1 MTTCNVG
8 LFLLPDGIK
17 QISPTWSERMKRRS
31 FIKGAGA
38 AGTLAA
44 SGVLS
49 APALITSVRGAYAQS
64 GEIPV
69 GLLFSLTGEVA
80 VVERTLHDAALLAIE
95 EINAAGGVH
104 GMQLRTYI
112 EDPASDPATFADR
125 ARRLVIRDR
134 CVSVFGSYTS
144 ASRQA
149 VLPVV
154 EGQNNLYWYPTLYEG
169 RECSRNVMYGGAVPN
184 QQQQDLVPWLMENFG
199 GRFYL
204 IGNNYVYPRE
214 ENNVCK
220 MLLDQYGGEAVH
232 EEYVPLGHSD
242 FSSVINRIRAEQP
255 DVIFCTLV
263 GDSDVAFARQ
273 YHAAGLDP
281 ETMPVASLTR
291 SEVEVAAI
299 GGEAAQGHFSS
310 APYFMGHQS
319 AENEH
324 FVEAYRSRW
333 GADQVTH
340 FVSEAAYF
348 QVYQFKAA
356 LEKLDPA
363 NITPNAIRD
372 AAVGITTMAPQGE
385 ILIDENLHTHLWPK
399 IARWKSDGQA
409 EVIVESAERVA
420 PDPYWAYE
428 GQTCTGQGLV
438 QG

>member
-1 MTTCNVG
+1 
-8 LFLLPDGIK
+8 
-17 QISPTWSERMKRRS
+17 MKRRS
-31 FIKGAGA
+31 FIKGVGA
-38 AGTLAA
+38 LGAMA
-44 SGVLS
+44 STGVLS
-49 APALITSVRGAYAQS
+49 APALISGGGRAFAAN

-104 GMQLRTYI
+104 GMQLKTFI

-125 ARRLVIRDR
+125 ARRLMIRDQ

-149 VLPVV
+149 VLPVA

-184 QQQQDLVPWLMENFG
+184 QQQQDFVPWLVENYG

-204 IGNNYVYPRE
+204 IGNDYVYPRE
-214 ENNVCK
+214 ENNVAR
-220 MLLDQYGGEAVH
+220 MLLDQLGGEAVH
-232 EEYVPLGHSD
+232 EEYVPIGHSE
-242 FSSVINRIRAEQP
+242 FSSVINRIRQMQP

-299 GGEAAQGHFSS
+299 GGEAAVGHYSS
-310 APYFMGHQS
+310 APYFMGHES
-319 AENEH
+319 PENEH

-333 GADQVTH
+333 GGDQVTH

-348 QVYQFKAA
+348 QVYQFKQA
-356 LEKLDPA
+356 LERLDPTD
-363 NITPNAIRD
+363 ITPPNIRD
-372 AAVGITTMAPQGE
+372 AAVGLTTMAPQGE

-399 IARWKSDGQA
+399 IARWRSDGQA
-409 EVIVESAERVA
+409 DVIVDSAERV
-420 PDPYWAYE
+420 PPEPYWAYE
-428 GQTCTGQGLV
+428 GQRCTGQGLV
-438 QG
+438 NE

>member
-1 MTTCNVG
+1 MG
-8 LFLLPDGIK
+8 
-17 QISPTWSERMKRRS
+17 RMKRRN

-38 AGTLAA
+38 LGAVASSGLLAA
-44 SGVLS
+44 
-49 APALITSVRGAYAQS
+49 PAILTTTRMSYAQN

-80 VVERTLHDAALLAIE
+80 VVESTLHDAALLAIE
-95 EINAAGGVH
+95 EINAAGGIH
-104 GMQLRTYI
+104 GMQLRTFI

-125 ARRLVIRDR
+125 ARRLMIRDQ

-184 QQQQDLVPWLMENFG
+184 QQQQDFVPWLVENYG

-204 IGNNYVYPRE
+204 IGNDYVYPRE
-214 ENNVCK
+214 ENNVAR
-220 MLLDQYGGEAVH
+220 MLLDQLGGEAVH
-232 EEYVPLGHSD
+232 EEYVPLGHSE
-242 FSSVINRIRAEQP
+242 FSSVINRIRQMQP
-255 DVIFCTLV
+255 EVIFCTLV
-263 GDSDVAFARQ
+263 GDSDVAFQRQ

-281 ETMPVASLTR
+281 DAMPVASLTR

-299 GGEAAQGHFSS
+299 GGDAAAGHYSS

-319 AENEH
+319 PENER
-324 FVEAYRSRW
+324 FVEAYLSRW
-333 GADQVTH
+333 GGDQVTH

-356 LEKLDPA
+356 VERLDPA
-363 NITPNAIRD
+363 DITPENIRD
-372 AAVGITTMAPQGE
+372 AAVGLTTRAPQGE

-399 IARWKSDGQA
+399 IARWRSDGQA
-409 EVIVESAERVA
+409 DVVVESEERIA
-420 PDPYWAYE
+420 PEPYWAYP
-428 GQTCTGQGLV
+428 GQRCTGEGLV
-438 QG
+438 TD

>member
-1 MTTCNVG
+1 
-8 LFLLPDGIK
+8 
-17 QISPTWSERMKRRS
+17 MKRRS
-31 FIKGAGA
+31 FIRGAGA
-38 AGTLAA
+38 VGSLAA
-44 SGVLS
+44 AGVLG
-49 APALITSVRGAYAQS
+49 APMIMTRAHRAYAQN

-80 VVERTLHDAALLAIE
+80 VVESTLHDAALMAIE
-95 EINAAGGVH
+95 EINAAGGIH
-104 GMQLRTYI
+104 GMQLRTFI

-125 ARRLVIRDR
+125 ARRLMIRDQ

-184 QQQQDLVPWLMENFG
+184 QQQQDFVPWLYENYG

-204 IGNNYVYPRE
+204 IGNDYVYPRE
-214 ENNVCK
+214 ENNVCR
-220 MLLDQYGGEAVH
+220 MILDQLGGEAVH
-232 EEYVPLGHSD
+232 EEYVPIGHSE
-242 FSSVINRIRAEQP
+242 FSSVINRIRQMQP

-281 ETMPVASLTR
+281 DSMPVASLTR

-299 GGEAAQGHFSS
+299 GGSAAAGHYSS
-310 APYFMGHQS
+310 APYFMGHES
-319 AENEH
+319 PENER
-324 FVEAYRSRW
+324 FVEAYKARW

-348 QVYQFKAA
+348 QVYQFKQAV
-356 LEKLDPA
+356 ERLDPSE
-363 NITPNAIRD
+363 ITPENIRD
-372 AAVGITTMAPQGE
+372 AAVGLTTMAPQGE

-399 IARWKSDGQA
+399 IARWRSDGQA
-409 EVIVESAERVA
+409 DVVVESEERVA
-420 PDPYWAYE
+420 PEPYWAYE
-428 GQTCTGQGLV
+428 GQRCTGEGLV
-438 QG
+438 SG

>member
-1 MTTCNVG
+1 MG
-8 LFLLPDGIK
+8 
-17 QISPTWSERMKRRS
+17 RMRRRN

-38 AGTLAA
+38 LGAVASSGLLAA
-44 SGVLS
+44 PTILTTTRMS
-49 APALITSVRGAYAQS
+49 YAQS

-80 VVERTLHDAALLAIE
+80 VVESTLHDAALLAIE
-95 EINAAGGVH
+95 EINAAGGIH

-125 ARRLVIRDR
+125 ARRLMIRDR

-154 EGQNNLYWYPTLYEG
+154 QGQNNLYWYPTLYEG

-184 QQQQDLVPWLMENFG
+184 QQQQDFVPWLFENYG

-204 IGNNYVYPRE
+204 IGNDYVYPRE
-214 ENNVCK
+214 ENNVCR
-220 MLLDQYGGEAVH
+220 MILDQLGGEAIH
-232 EEYVPLGHSD
+232 EEYVPIGHSE
-242 FSSVINRIRAEQP
+242 FSSVINRIRQMQP

-281 ETMPVASLTR
+281 DAMPVASLTR

-299 GGEAAQGHFSS
+299 GGAAAAGHYSS

-319 AENEH
+319 PENER
-324 FVEAYRSRW
+324 FVEAYLSRW
-333 GADQVTH
+333 GGDQVTH

-356 LEKLDPA
+356 VERLDPA
-363 NITPNAIRD
+363 DITPENIRD
-372 AAVGITTMAPQGE
+372 AAVGLTTMAPQGE

-399 IARWKSDGQA
+399 IARWRSDGQA
-409 EVIVESAERVA
+409 DVVVESEERV
-420 PDPYWAYE
+420 PPEPYWAYP
-428 GQTCTGQGLV
+428 GQRCTGEGLV
-438 QG
+438 TY

>member
-1 MTTCNVG
+1 
-8 LFLLPDGIK
+8 
-17 QISPTWSERMKRRS
+17 MKRRT

-38 AGTLAA
+38 VGALAA
-44 SGVLS
+44 TGVLG
-49 APALITSVRGAYAQS
+49 APAIISGAGRAYAS
-64 GEIPV
+64 NGEIPV

-95 EINAAGGVH
+95 EINAGGGVH
-104 GMQLRTYI
+104 GMQLKTFI
-112 EDPASDPATFADR
+112 EDPASDPATYADR
-125 ARRLVIRDR
+125 ARRLMIRDN

-154 EGQNNLYWYPTLYEG
+154 EGRNNLYWYPTLYEG

-184 QQQQDLVPWLMENFG
+184 QQQQDFVPWLHENFG

-220 MLLDQYGGEAVH
+220 MILEQLGGEAVH

-299 GGEAAQGHFSS
+299 GGEAAVGHFSS

-319 AENEH
+319 PENER
-324 FVEAYRSRW
+324 FVEAYRSRF
-333 GADQVTH
+333 GGDQVTH

-363 NITPNAIRD
+363 NITPEAIRD
-372 AAVGITTMAPQGE
+372 AAVGLTTMAPQGE
-385 ILIDENLHTHLWPK
+385 IVIDPNLHTHVWPK

-409 EVIVESAERVA
+409 EVLVQSETRVEPE
-420 PDPYWAYE
+420 PYWAYE
-428 GQTCTGQGLV
+428 GETCTGEGLV
-438 QG
+438 RT